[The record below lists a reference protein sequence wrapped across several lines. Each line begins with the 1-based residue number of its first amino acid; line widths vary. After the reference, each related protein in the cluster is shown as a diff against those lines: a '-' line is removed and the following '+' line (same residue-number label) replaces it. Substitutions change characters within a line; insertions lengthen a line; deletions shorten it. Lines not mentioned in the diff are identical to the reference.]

1 MSLFSS
7 STNTATAGE
16 AKPAVDLKAFILP
29 ENKSGNS
36 SAATGEEE
44 SVSKP
49 KTRRT
54 KAEAIASSKEELKR
68 TVFIG
73 NLPLEC
79 AIEAKAQEKFKKY
92 LKEQVGE
99 VESIRFRRLLTF
111 KDDKVMSRPDMLLL
125 KKSRKLREKALETH
139 KGSSNAYVVFP
150 KEESVVKA
158 LGLNASL
165 YQQRHLR
172 VDRADSPSV
181 PSHKKCIFVGNLALD
196 AEDEDVWEAFGPLP
210 QFKVTQV
217 RIIRDKETNRG
228 KGFAYVAFAERAM
241 VRLALDLFS
250 EADPLVIKRR
260 PVRISKCADP
270 TEKKTFPSSTNNS
283 SFKKPFSQQHNHQKQ
298 YKQQQQHGY
307 KRASGM
313 KMNKK

>member
-7 STNTATAGE
+7 SVAASAEKLPEGL
-16 AKPAVDLKAFILP
+16 DLKVFILP
-29 ENKSGNS
+29 ESKTGS
-36 SAATGEEE
+36 SALGDEEE
-44 SVSKP
+44 TVSKP

-54 KAEAIASSKEELKR
+54 KAEAIAASKEELKR

-79 AIEAKAQEKFKKY
+79 AIEAKAQEKFKKH

-111 KDDKVMSRPDMLLL
+111 KDDKVMSRPDMVLL

-139 KGSSNAYVVFP
+139 KGSSNAYVVFS
-150 KEESVVKA
+150 KEESVGKA
-158 LGLNASL
+158 LELNASL

-172 VDRADSPSV
+172 VDRADAPSV

-196 AEDEDVWEAFGPLP
+196 AEDEDVWVAFGTLP

-217 RIIRDKETNRG
+217 RIVRDKATNRG
-228 KGFAYVAFAERAM
+228 KGFAYVAFAERSM

-250 EADPLVIKRR
+250 EVDPLVIKGR

-270 TEKKTFPSSTNNS
+270 TLKKKTPNS
-283 SFKKPFSQQHNHQKQ
+283 SFSSASNKQLSKPYSISNNNNNNQ
-298 YKQQQQHGY
+298 YSKY
-307 KRASGM
+307 
-313 KMNKK
+313 NKK